1 MACHGSKVLQSGLR
15 REAGSDD
22 DVHRR
27 TTTRGGKKGKH
38 GKGERR
44 ERDQQDRRA
53 SSGGTSR
60 QNLSFR
66 NPEAQSQEITDL
78 RKKVD
83 SDTVKYFS
91 EIGSLLEGSEMD
103 FEQISVI
110 CSNALEE
117 TRGKELQLASDKIL
131 SRVVERLLE
140 NSSLGELCGFLRSC
154 APHFPDIAV
163 DQAGSHVAETAL
175 KSLSNFLHDEDCYSA
190 VEHTLAKVCQEVAAV
205 SGHIMLSSYGSHVFR
220 SLLCLCKGT
229 NLNDSEKIHVLKHT
243 SSLAERL
250 SVKSVRLAG
259 NYPTQ
264 DRQGFPEL
272 FKCLIGGILEY
283 ARDNIADLQVSS
295 YSSLVL
301 QTMLKLLAG
310 DDQELFNVIPI
321 LLGCNHSSAAKD
333 EEYLETAKV
342 HEILVLL
349 KDTAFSHLMEVIL
362 EVAPDTLYNEIF
374 LRVFRGSL
382 FEISS
387 HNCSN
392 FVSQALLSSVGH
404 EDQVS
409 LIWEELGSHFE
420 DLFKMRKSGVVAS
433 LLAACRRL
441 HTHEKQCSRALVGAV
456 LSESESPSCIV
467 PRIIFLENYF
477 SSEEM
482 TRWSW
487 PRGMKISKYI
497 QPFVSSMLALEADL
511 VLQIAKDASGGHIL
525 ESFISSNV
533 SMKRKYKLIAKR
545 LEGHFGELAL
555 LSSGSYTVEKC
566 FTCGSLSLKELIVSE
581 LSSVQIALSRTKH
594 GPHLLKKLDVP
605 RFANRP
611 EQWRSM
617 QASRQSAQK
626 EFSELFAS
634 EEVMRPNKKV
644 KRKVEDTL
652 SKDNDFT

>member
-1 MACHGSKVLQSGLR
+1 MACHGSKVLQSGRR

-27 TTTRGGKKGKH
+27 TRTRGGKKGKH

-44 ERDQQDRRA
+44 ERDQQGRRA

-103 FEQISVI
+103 FEQISAI

-205 SGHIMLSSYGSHVFR
+205 SGRIMLSSYGSHVFR
-220 SLLCLCKGT
+220 SLLCVCKGT
-229 NLNDSEKIHVLKHT
+229 KLDDSEKIHVLKRT

-259 NYPTQ
+259 NYLTQ

-272 FKCLIGGILEY
+272 FKCLIGGILGY

-333 EEYLETAKV
+333 EEYLETAKI

-387 HNCSN
+387 HNSSN
-392 FVSQALLSSVGH
+392 FVSQALLSSVRH

-409 LIWEELGSHFE
+409 LIWEELGSHFK

-482 TRWSW
+482 TSWSW
-487 PRGMKISKYI
+487 PRGMKISVLGCLILQTIFSYPSKYI
-497 QPFVSSMLALEADL
+497 QPFVSSMIALEAGL
-511 VLQIAKDASGGHIL
+511 VLQVAKDASGGHIL

-533 SMKRKYKLIAKR
+533 SVKRKYKLIAK

-555 LSSGSYTVEKC
+555 LSSGSFTVEKC

-594 GPHLLKKLDVP
+594 GPHVLKKLDVP
-605 RFANRP
+605 SSSWYIEGLP
-611 EQWRSM
+611 M
-617 QASRQSAQK
+617 
-626 EFSELFAS
+626 LH
-634 EEVMRPNKKV
+634 V
-644 KRKVEDTL
+644 L
-652 SKDNDFT
+652 SSLLSCFNLLWWDLLI